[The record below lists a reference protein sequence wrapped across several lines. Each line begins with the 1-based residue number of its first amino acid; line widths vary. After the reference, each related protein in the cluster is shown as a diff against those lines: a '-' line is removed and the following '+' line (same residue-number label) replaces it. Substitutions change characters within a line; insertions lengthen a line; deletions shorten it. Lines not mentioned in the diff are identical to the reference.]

1 MPEPIKGPFHGRP
14 LAFAIA
20 IAAIL
25 LTAANLRGGIVVV
38 GPLVADIRAS
48 LGLSASQF
56 SMLTTLPLICFGLV
70 SSLVPAL
77 TRRLEPPQLVIIALL
92 VISLGVALRM
102 APAFLLILLGTLLLG
117 SAIALLNVL
126 IPGLVKGYFPNH
138 PGIMTGLYTVTL
150 GTGAG
155 LGVYLAVPLRD
166 IFDDWRVP
174 LAVWALL
181 PPLCILPWLYLL
193 RVHTRTYQPPQSR
206 GPSLWRNGRAWAI
219 TGYMGLQSTFFYSIV
234 TWLANLLTDSGLSD
248 EHAGL
253 ATSLS
258 NLAGIPAGLL
268 TPLLATR
275 FHDQRKLVLGIALL
289 AITGLAGLLL
299 APTQATLLWAT
310 LIGLSGG
317 ASLSLSLT
325 LFALRTNTATE
336 AFALSAMAQSVGYLI
351 AAAGPLVIGA
361 INDFNGSWFYAV
373 VLLIS
378 LQVIQCL
385 LGLVAGKPGTITGS

>member
-1 MPEPIKGPFHGRP
+1 MSEPIKGPFDGRP

-20 IAAIL
+20 IAAVL

-56 SMLTTLPLICFGLV
+56 GMLTTLPLICFGLV
-70 SSLVPAL
+70 SSLVPVL

-92 VISLGVALRM
+92 VITLGVTLRM
-102 APAFLLILLGTLLLG
+102 VSAFQLILLGTLLLG

-126 IPGLVKGYFPNH
+126 IPGLVKGYFPRH
-138 PGIMTGLYTVTL
+138 TGLMTGLYTVTL
-150 GTGAG
+150 GSGAG
-155 LGVYLAVPLRD
+155 LGLYLAVPMRD
-166 IFDDWRVP
+166 FFADWRAP
-174 LAVWALL
+174 LALWALL

-193 RVHTRTYQPPQSR
+193 RIQTRTYHPPPR
-206 GPSLWRNGRAWAI
+206 TGPSLWRNGRAWAI
-219 TGYMGLQSTFFYSIV
+219 TGYMGLQSTYFYSVV

-248 EHAGL
+248 AEAGL
-253 ATSLS
+253 ATAV
-258 NLAGIPAGLL
+258 NNFAGIPASLI

-275 FHDQRKLVLGIALL
+275 FDDQRKLILGIALL
-289 AITGLAGLLL
+289 AIAGLGGLLL
-299 APTQATLLWAT
+299 APAQGTLLWAI

-325 LFALRTNTATE
+325 LFALRTNTTTE

-351 AAAGPLVIGA
+351 AATGPLVIGA

-373 VLLIS
+373 LLLIS
-378 LQVIQCL
+378 LQVMQCL
-385 LGLVAGKPGTITGS
+385 LGLVAGKPGTITRA